1 MWNLSFSILDKYC
14 PELNTN
20 PPYGYTLQD
29 SPLLLQ
35 NAVFDVLSCK
45 KIDATEATKDIFFMI
60 QSCEHQEK
68 ILETIDFDETVQKAK
83 LKREQQTSPITM

>member
-1 MWNLSFSILDKYC
+1 MWDLSFSILDKYC

-29 SPLLLQ
+29 SPFLLR
-35 NAVFDVLSCK
+35 NAVFNVLSNEK
-45 KIDATEATKDIFFMI
+45 VDVAEATKDIFSMI

-68 ILETIDFDETVQKAK
+68 ILEAISFDETVQRAK
-83 LKREQQTSPITM
+83 TKREEQNIERD